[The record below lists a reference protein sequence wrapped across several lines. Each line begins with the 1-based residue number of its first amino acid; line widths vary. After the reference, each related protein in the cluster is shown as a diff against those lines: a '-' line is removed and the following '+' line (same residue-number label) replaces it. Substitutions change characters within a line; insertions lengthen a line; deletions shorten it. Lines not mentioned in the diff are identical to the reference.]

1 MPAEMILVSLV
12 CYWRLMLALETRAC
26 EKVEEDYDPET
37 SAFLDPTLYGI
48 HFEGNAKVENDDGGN
63 ELSQSY

>member
-1 MPAEMILVSLV
+1 
-12 CYWRLMLALETRAC
+12 MLALETRAC
-26 EKVEEDYDPET
+26 EKVEEDYDPKT